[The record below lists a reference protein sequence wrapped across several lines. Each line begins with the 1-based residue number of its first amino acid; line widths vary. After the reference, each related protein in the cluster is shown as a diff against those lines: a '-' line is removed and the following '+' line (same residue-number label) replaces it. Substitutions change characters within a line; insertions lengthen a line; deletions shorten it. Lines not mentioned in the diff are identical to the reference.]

1 MPIAPPLGRILA
13 YLRERKGLL
22 KKELARLHGYK
33 DETLISRYESGLK
46 ELSREKLEEMLEPL
60 DTPPEAVD
68 LLLFAEDLLDGS
80 PPEPA
85 GSPVALTA
93 EERRRVDRDA
103 MAAGWAA
110 AEQVRRE
117 LARTLRG
124 RKAAQARRE
133 AEELWAC
140 LAGATWEECRDVVT
154 VFPEFRSW
162 ALAELLCKES
172 IRSASHDPGKSLNL
186 AELALFV
193 AERVPEDETWR
204 FLLVAL
210 CWAHIGNA
218 KRVANDLDGARE
230 AFARAKD
237 LWQAGAVASP
247 EPLEEF
253 RLPDLEASLRRAE
266 RLFPEALVLID
277 QALAVAAADEARGR
291 ILLKKSSVLEQMG
304 DAAGTLEALQQ
315 ATPLLGCSEE
325 PRLLFGLH
333 FNITASLCDLERY
346 AEADKVLPKVRELA
360 FAQRKALDLTRLLW
374 LQGRVLAGIGKTESA
389 LIALEQVQRDFTE
402 RTMAYDAALVSLH
415 LAILLLEQGR
425 NAEVRRLAEQMLWI
439 FQDKKIHR
447 ETLASLAVFC
457 EALRQ
462 DAATVELA
470 RQTLAGLKKEQGTA
484 PQDSPISPSQH
495 ESGRER
501 GEPEGANRRSDHLDR

>member
-1 MPIAPPLGRILA
+1 MKIAPPLGRILA
-13 YLRERKGLL
+13 YLRERKGIL
-22 KKELARLHGYK
+22 KKDLARLLGFK
-33 DETLISRYESGLK
+33 DETLVSRYETGK
-46 ELSREKLEEMLEPL
+46 KDLSRENLEEMLEPL

-68 LLLFAEDLLDGS
+68 VLLFAEDLLNGS

-117 LARTLRG
+117 LARALRG

-140 LAGATWEECRDVVT
+140 LAGATWEECRDVIT

-162 ALAELLCKES
+162 ALAELLSKES
-172 IRSASHDPGKSLNL
+172 IRAASDKPEKALNL
-186 AELALFV
+186 AELALFI

-230 AFARAKD
+230 AFTRARA
-237 LWQAGAVASP
+237 LWQAGATASP

-266 RLFPEALVLID
+266 RLFPEALELID
-277 QALAVAAADEARGR
+277 LALAAAGGEEVVGR
-291 ILLKKSSVLEQMG
+291 ILLNKSAVLEQMG
-304 DAAGTLEALQQ
+304 DAEGTLQALQQ
-315 ATPLLGCSEE
+315 AAPLIDGSGE
-325 PRLLFGLH
+325 PRLLFGLY
-333 FNITASLCDLERY
+333 FNITTSLCDLERY

-360 FAQRKALDLTRLLW
+360 LAQRRELDLTRLLW
-374 LQGRVLAGIGKTESA
+374 LQGRILAGFGQTENA
-389 LIALEQVQRDFTE
+389 LAALAQVQRDFTH
-402 RTMAYDAALVSLH
+402 RTLAYDAALVSLH

-425 NAEVRRLAEQMLWI
+425 NAEVRKLAEEMRWI

-447 ETLASLAVFC
+447 EALASLAMFC
-457 EALRQ
+457 EASRR
-462 DAATVELA
+462 DAGTVELA
-470 RQTLAGLKKEQGTA
+470 RRTLATVKRAQGTGQPSGLA
-484 PQDSPISPSQH
+484 SP
-495 ESGRER
+495 GR
-501 GEPEGANRRSDHLDR
+501 L